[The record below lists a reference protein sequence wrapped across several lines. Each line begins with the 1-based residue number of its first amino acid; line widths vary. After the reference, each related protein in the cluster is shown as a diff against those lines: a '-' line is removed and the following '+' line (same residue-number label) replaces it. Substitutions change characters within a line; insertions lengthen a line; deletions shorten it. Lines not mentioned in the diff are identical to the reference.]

1 MNKKNSNNKGS
12 ILSQVRERIES
23 TAVPVAGV
31 KEGITDQELAE
42 LLGELEIFQLEL
54 EMQNDEL
61 SESYQLLES
70 ERAKFAGL
78 FNLAPVGYFILD
90 HIGIIEEA
98 NQTGSD
104 LLGQVKTNLREKL
117 FQSYISPNHW
127 ELFYSFLHK
136 LQTTLTKQSS
146 EIVMLIPGGKELY
159 TRMEGISVFDT
170 FTRKNKFYV
179 TLIDITESR
188 SAQQKLMDTTH
199 RLEMTLRASGT
210 GTWTMELGNNK
221 LFLDSFSY
229 SILELNVWDFDGTI
243 QSLLDLIHPD
253 DHAVVRR
260 SIINTINVAEDLD
273 LEFRVMTSSGK
284 TKNISLKGH
293 QINREVYT
301 AYFAGIIV
309 DITERKRIA
318 KISEDLKIERQKLI
332 MSATIDAQEKERSQI
347 SSALH
352 DSVCQILYGIRLNL
366 QNVQLTKNLKND
378 FDKINQLLD
387 QAIQETRDLSYELT
401 PSVLRD
407 FGFKA
412 GIREM
417 AKRLSTPKFTINTNI
432 HSSADNM
439 TPEVQLYIF
448 RIIQELVSNSI
459 KHASASLSEITVSQ
473 GDDLYTIFVRDNG
486 IGFNQ
491 DIESALSL
499 GSGIR
504 GIKNRIFLLNGNM
517 DLQTSLKGTAIS
529 IQFRVDAYLS

>member
-12 ILSQVRERIES
+12 LLSQVRERIES

-366 QNVQLTKNLKND
+366 QNVQLTKNLK
-378 FDKINQLLD
+378 K
-387 QAIQETRDLSYELT
+387 
-401 PSVLRD
+401 
-407 FGFKA
+407 
-412 GIREM
+412 
-417 AKRLSTPKFTINTNI
+417 
-432 HSSADNM
+432 
-439 TPEVQLYIF
+439 
-448 RIIQELVSNSI
+448 
-459 KHASASLSEITVSQ
+459 
-473 GDDLYTIFVRDNG
+473 
-486 IGFNQ
+486 
-491 DIESALSL
+491 
-499 GSGIR
+499 
-504 GIKNRIFLLNGNM
+504 
-517 DLQTSLKGTAIS
+517 
-529 IQFRVDAYLS
+529 

>member
-1 MNKKNSNNKGS
+1 MNKKNKNKGS
-12 ILSQVRERIES
+12 IISQLRERIES
-23 TAVPVAGV
+23 TSIPLTGI
-31 KEGITDQELAE
+31 KEGITDQELAV

-61 SESYQLLES
+61 SASYQLLEN

-78 FNLAPVGYFILD
+78 FNLAPVGYFILN

-98 NQTGSD
+98 NRTGSD
-104 LLGQVKTNLREKL
+104 LLGQVKTDLREKL
-117 FQSYISPNHW
+117 FQSYISPHHW

-136 LQTTLTKQSS
+136 MQSTITKQSS
-146 EIVMLIPGGKELY
+146 EIVMLMSGGKELY
-159 TRMEGISVFDT
+159 TRMEGIAVLDIYT
-170 FTRKNKFYV
+170 GKNKFYV

-229 SILELNVWDFDGTI
+229 SILELNAWDFDGTI

-260 SIINTINVAEDLD
+260 SIINTINLAEDLD
-273 LEFRVMTSSGK
+273 LEFRIVTASGK
-284 TKNISLKGH
+284 IKNISAKGH
-293 QINREVYT
+293 QVNSEAYT

-309 DITERKRIA
+309 DITERKRLA
-318 KISEDLKIERQKLI
+318 KISDDLKTERQKLI
-332 MSATIDAQEKERSQI
+332 MSATFDAQEKERSQI

-366 QNVQLTKNLKND
+366 QNIQLTKNLKDD
-378 FDKINQLLD
+378 FDPVNKLLD
-387 QAIQETRDLSYELT
+387 QAIRETRELSYELT

-412 GIREM
+412 GVREM
-417 AKRLSTPKFTINTNI
+417 AQRLNTPKFTINTNI
-432 HSSADNM
+432 HSSADNII
-439 TPEVQLYIF
+439 PEVQLYIF

-459 KHASASLSEITVSQ
+459 KHAGASLSEITVSQ
-473 GDDLYTIFVRDNG
+473 SDNFYTIVVRDNG
-486 IGFNQ
+486 AGFNQ
-491 DIESALSL
+491 DIEYSLSL

-504 GIKNRIFLLNGNM
+504 GIKNRVFLLNGDM
-517 DLQTSLKGTAIS
+517 DLQTSVKGTTIT
-529 IQFRVDAYLS
+529 IRFRTDAYLS

>member
-12 ILSQVRERIES
+12 LLSQVRERIES

>member
-1 MNKKNSNNKGS
+1 MNKKNRNKGS
-12 ILSQVRERIES
+12 IISQLRERIES
-23 TAVPVAGV
+23 TAIPVEGA
-31 KEGITDQELAE
+31 KEGITYQDFAV

-61 SESYQLLES
+61 SASYQLLEN
-70 ERAKFAGL
+70 ERAKFASL

-98 NQTGSD
+98 NQIGSD
-104 LLGQVKTNLREKL
+104 LLGRVKTDLRDKL
-117 FQSYISPNHW
+117 FQSYISPHQW

-136 LQTTLTKQSS
+136 MQRTLTKQSS
-146 EIVMLIPGGKELY
+146 EIVMLIAGGKELH
-159 TRMEGISVFDT
+159 TRMEGISVLDRY
-170 FTRKNKFYV
+170 TRKNKFYV

-188 SAQQKLMDTTH
+188 SAQQKLLNTTH

-229 SILELNVWDFDGTI
+229 SILELNAWDFDGTI
-243 QSLLDLIHPD
+243 QSLLELIHAD

-260 SIINTINVAEDLD
+260 SLINTINLAEDLD
-273 LEFRVMTSSGK
+273 LEFKIVTTSGK
-284 TKNISLKGH
+284 TKNISVKGH
-293 QINREVYT
+293 QVNSEAYT

-318 KISEDLKIERQKLI
+318 KISEDLKTERQKLI
-332 MSATIDAQEKERSQI
+332 MSATFDAQEKERSQI

-366 QNVQLTKNLKND
+366 QNIQLTKNLKND
-378 FDKINQLLD
+378 FDKVNKLLD
-387 QAIQETRDLSYELT
+387 QAIRETRELSYELT

-412 GIREM
+412 GVGEM
-417 AKRLSTPKFTINTNI
+417 AQRLSTPEFTINTNI
-432 HSSADNM
+432 SASADNII
-439 TPEVQLYIF
+439 PEVQLYIF
-448 RIIQELVSNSI
+448 RIIQELVNNSI
-459 KHASASLSEITVSQ
+459 KHAGASVLEITVSQ
-473 GDDLYTIFVRDNG
+473 SDDFYTIVVKDNG
-486 IGFNQ
+486 TGFNQ
-491 DIESALSL
+491 DIEYALSL

-504 GIKNRIFLLNGNM
+504 GIKNRVFLLNGDM
-517 DLQTSLKGTAIS
+517 DIQTSVKGTTIT
-529 IQFRVDAYLS
+529 IRFRIDAYLF